1 MRTNFVELRASRL
14 LKEPLRLSGEY
25 QRPDEDT
32 LVRQV
37 RVPYVETTTIT
48 TDATGAGHATVAREG
63 KSPRSFALSRSEE
76 HTSELQSLMLISY
89 AVFCLKKKITN
100 HTDTIKRRDYIDVS
114 ADIFIFLFLFVF
126 FFNDTATTE
135 IYTY

>member
-63 KSPRSFALSRSEE
+63 KSPRSFALSRVPEIGRA
-76 HTSELQSLMLISY
+76 HVLTPVIN
-89 AVFCLKKKITN
+89 AHPICLLRLAKI
-100 HTDTIKRRDYIDVS
+100 
-114 ADIFIFLFLFVF
+114 
-126 FFNDTATTE
+126 
-135 IYTY
+135 